1 MRNIFQNY
9 KKSDFVPVLTEADL
23 VPKGLVAELAGKRPR
38 PIVASPRVNFQPV
51 RRREHFLALRTRVH
65 LPWLCHHHHDDDDDA
80 TIIIIIIIIPI
91 TLLIIIVLFQTWYL
105 SPAVL
110 V

>member
-65 LPWLCHHHHDDDDDA
+65 LPWLCHHHHDDDDV
-80 TIIIIIIIIPI
+80 TIVIITVT
-91 TLLIIIVLFQTWYL
+91 TLLSIIYFLTLITPNITCLNTG
-105 SPAVL
+105 
-110 V
+110 